1 MFNVSFNNPEECLK
15 QITVVD
21 HLGSVVIN
29 KENPNDNTFDMNSL
43 GSGLYLVKII
53 SNTGNVY
60 FEKVIKR

>member
-1 MFNVSFNNPEECLK
+1 MFETDNHC
-15 QITVVD
+15 D
-21 HLGSVVIN
+21 HIGNVVIN

-43 GSGLYLVKII
+43 NSGLYLVKII